1 MLTGGRADYAAFALA
16 ALAFLIV
23 MLVSYF
29 CLELREAHVRCAA
42 NGAADGAADGVENFA
57 PNLSWTTGPLPAIE
71 PDPCPCDAT
80 GARRGACN
88 CCSASIVPP

>member
-1 MLTGGRADYAAFALA
+1 MLTGGRADYAAFAIA
-16 ALAFLIV
+16 ALTFLIV

-29 CLELREAHVRCAA
+29 CLELREAHIRATESSA
-42 NGAADGAADGVENFA
+42 RRADRFA
-57 PNLSWTTGPLPAIE
+57 PKTSWTTGPLPEIE

-80 GARRGACN
+80 GMRRGACN

>member
-29 CLELREAHVRCAA
+29 CLELREAHVR
-42 NGAADGAADGVENFA
+42 GAAASGAASASSDHFA

>member
-1 MLTGGRADYAAFALA
+1 MLTGKRTDYAPFAIA
-16 ALAFLIV
+16 ALVFLIV

-29 CLELREAHVRCAA
+29 CLELREAYVRGAENLAA
-42 NGAADGAADGVENFA
+42 TSTDRFA
-57 PNLSWTTGPLPAIE
+57 PNLSWTTGPLPEIE

>member
-29 CLELREAHVRCAA
+29 CLELREAHVR
-42 NGAADGAADGVENFA
+42 GAAASAGSDNFA